1 MDKETAMAIN
11 AVSNKVNDSMY
22 RVDQYATM
30 IHGQST
36 ESIDTTDGGLEEI
49 AALVAEL
56 LERVTALEESR

>member
-11 AVSNKVNDSMY
+11 AVSNKVKDSMY

-30 IHGQST
+30 IHGQSK

-49 AALVAEL
+49 AALVADL
-56 LERVTALEESR
+56 LDRVEALEQRN